1 MKTADFDYVLPPE
14 LIAQHPAPE
23 RDQARMMVVSRKT
36 GRMVHGHFYDIP
48 EYLQPG
54 DLLVVNDTRVIPA
67 RIFGRKKASG
77 GKVEVLLLEELKPGV
92 WDVLLR
98 SRNRPKPGD
107 SILLG
112 DGQAEA
118 LLLEDGEMGRARIRI
133 TTNEPWEKVLEEIG
147 VPPLPPYISRKRS
160 VPGQLEEDRSRY
172 QTLFA
177 RNPGAVAAPTAGLHF
192 TPAVFQSLE
201 KKGIR
206 RATVTLHVGIGTF
219 RPVETETVEAHKM
232 DEERFVVPEDT
243 ARAVNETRASGG
255 RIVAVGSTSVRT
267 LESVADENGVVRPAQ
282 GRSGLFIVPPYRFK
296 AVDAMLTNFHLPKST
311 LLMMVSALAG
321 RELILRAYE
330 EAVREKYRFYSYG
343 DCMLIV

>member
-1 MKTADFDYVLPPE
+1 MKTADFDYNLPPE

-23 RDQARMMVVSRKT
+23 RDQARMMVVSRQT
-36 GRMVHGHFYDIP
+36 GRTEHRHFYDIP

-54 DLLVVNDTRVIPA
+54 DLLVVNDTKVIPA
-67 RIFGRKKASG
+67 RIFGRKKVSG

-98 SRNRPKPGD
+98 SRNRPKPGS

-112 DGQAEA
+112 DGRAEA

-133 TTNEPWEKVLEEIG
+133 TTKEPWEKVLEEIG
-147 VPPLPPYISRKRS
+147 VPPLPPYISRKTP

-219 RPVETETVEAHKM
+219 RPVETETVEAHTM
-232 DEERFVVPEDT
+232 DEERFVVSKET
-243 ARAVNETRASGG
+243 ADAVNGTRAAGG
-255 RIVAVGSTSVRT
+255 RVVAVCSTSFRT

-296 AVDAMLTNFHLPKST
+296 VVDAMLTNFHLPKST

-330 EAVREKYRFYSYG
+330 EAVREQYRFYSYG